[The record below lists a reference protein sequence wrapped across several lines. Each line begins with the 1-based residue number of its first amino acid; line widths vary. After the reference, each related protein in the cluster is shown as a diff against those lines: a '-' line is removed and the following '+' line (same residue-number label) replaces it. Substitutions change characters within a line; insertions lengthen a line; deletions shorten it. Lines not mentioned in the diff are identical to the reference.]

1 METHMFNYQAPEQL
15 LKNRIILI
23 TGAGDGIGRAAALS
37 FAEHGATVILAGR
50 TVKKLEAVYDLI
62 ESSGWPQPAIFPI
75 NLEGATAHD
84 YDIVAAAIEKEFGRI
99 DGLLN
104 NASLLGNRTSIENY
118 DPSTWNQVMQVNL
131 HAQFLITQAMLPL
144 LMKSEDA
151 SLVFTSSTVGRKG
164 SAYWGAYAVSKFA
177 TEGLMQV
184 LADELENTSS
194 IRVNAINPGATRT
207 NMRAHA
213 YPAENPGSLPA
224 PEQIMPVYLYLMGAD
239 SKEINGQSI
248 DAQG

>member
-1 METHMFNYQAPEQL
+1 MFNYQAPEQL